1 MRKDTNRAE
10 FSIFQSQSALTLLW
24 YGLTA
29 LLIVVLPL
37 IIWRL
42 RLPFVEQ
49 TFSGAHPGTV
59 DSQPIEVFGF
69 LISVALVSIT
79 WGQVRKYKIKTL
91 SDLAPIVLPLAVS
104 LNGLFVIVE
113 HSHAKSSDYMC
124 YQNAGAA
131 VVNALNPF
139 TGNPACYLYPPLPAQ
154 FLGFI
159 YQAVHHSALLPPALS
174 DKAWDVV
181 FYFYQCIQ
189 FFQLTLAYFLTY
201 LLAQTM
207 GLKSFQSLGLVSGLF
222 LFNFPLV
229 RTLEFSQVNLW
240 ILNCFLLAVLL
251 LQRFPLLSG
260 LAIAL
265 GGHIKLYPLILLLP
279 WGITQKFRA
288 ISGALL
294 SFLAIL
300 ILQTK
305 WGTDWTLWQQFFGY
319 FKNVEKPS
327 NYRNNSIWSLVFNF
341 FKIPQLI
348 FHTSWESMVPI
359 VVTVLN
365 IAILIWFVARIIH
378 REQIYA
384 KLSKT
389 IHPSHKELWN
399 KAYRFCGHS
408 VDTIALSLL
417 ISPSVWEH
425 HYVLAIPMA
434 LWAVIT
440 CRTEHPLRTW
450 IGVLLI
456 FWLPSFEIFP
466 ISYHRLLGLL
476 FLVYLTSP
484 TATERYFRHQMD
496 WSKEI
501 NGVNQS
507 PKPVT

>member
-1 MRKDTNRAE
+1 MKQSTNYNE
-10 FSIFQSQSALTLLW
+10 FSILKNQSALVLLW
-24 YGLTA
+24 SGLTA
-29 LLIVVLPL
+29 LLIIALPL
-37 IIWRL
+37 VIWRF
-42 RLPFVEQ
+42 RLPYVQQ

-59 DSQPIEVFGF
+59 DSQPIEVFSF
-69 LISVALVSIT
+69 LISVVLISIT
-79 WGQVRKYKIKTL
+79 WRQVRKYKIQTL

-131 VVNALNPF
+131 VVNTLNPF
-139 TGNPACYLYPPLPAQ
+139 TGNPPCYLYPPLPAQ
-154 FLGFI
+154 FLGFF
-159 YQAVHHSALLPPALS
+159 YQVVHQSALLPPELS
-174 DKAWDVV
+174 DRAWDIV

-201 LLAQTM
+201 LLAQIM

-240 ILNCFLLAVLL
+240 ILNCCLLAVIL
-251 LQRFPLLSG
+251 LQRFPFLSG

-294 SFLAIL
+294 SFLTIL
-300 ILQTK
+300 IIQTQ
-305 WGTDWTLWQQFFGY
+305 WGSNWTLWQQFLGY

-327 NYRNNSIWSLVFNF
+327 NYRNNSIWSLVFNS
-341 FKIPQLI
+341 FKIPKVL
-348 FHTSWESMVPI
+348 FHLSWESAVPI
-359 VVTVLN
+359 VVAVLN
-365 IAILIWFVARIIH
+365 IAILIWFIARIIN
-378 REQIYA
+378 REKIYA
-384 KLSKT
+384 KFSTT
-389 IHPSHKELWN
+389 IPLSHKELWN
-399 KAYRFCGHS
+399 SSYRLCGHS
-408 VDTIALSLL
+408 VDTIAFSLL

-425 HYVLAIPMA
+425 HYVLAIPIT
-434 LWAVIT
+434 LWAVVT

-450 IGVLLI
+450 IGVLLV

-476 FLVYLTSP
+476 FLVYMTNP
-484 TATERYFRHQMD
+484 TATKRYFMHQVD
-496 WSKEI
+496 DSKQI
-501 NGVNQS
+501 NELNQ
-507 PKPVT
+507 PPDPVM